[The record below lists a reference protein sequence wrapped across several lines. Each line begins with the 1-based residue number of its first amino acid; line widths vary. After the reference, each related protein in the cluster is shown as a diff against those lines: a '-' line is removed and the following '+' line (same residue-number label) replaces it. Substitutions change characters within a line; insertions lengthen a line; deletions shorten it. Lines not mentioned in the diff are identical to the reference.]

1 MTTPDDPL
9 LLERQLCFPLYAAAR
24 RVTALYQP
32 FLKPLGLTYTQYL
45 VMLVLWEYGEQRV
58 GDICRRLCLDSGTL
72 TPVLKHMEQAGLLQ
86 RTRSGQD
93 ERVVYVALTP
103 EGSDLREQAMAIPAR
118 IGACVPLSP
127 EEALTL
133 WQLLHKILQAT
144 DL

>member
-58 GDICRRLCLDSGTL
+58 G
-72 TPVLKHMEQAGLLQ
+72 HMEQAGLLQ